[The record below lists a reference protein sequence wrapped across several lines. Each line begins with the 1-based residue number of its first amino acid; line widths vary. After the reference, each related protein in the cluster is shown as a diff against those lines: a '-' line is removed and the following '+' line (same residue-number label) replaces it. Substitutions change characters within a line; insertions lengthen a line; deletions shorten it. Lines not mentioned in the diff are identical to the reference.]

1 MKSNSTILFIGN
13 FLSKVQGTIGPTE
26 YMADRFREDGRN
38 IIIASTYSN
47 KFLRLADMVMKT
59 MFYRYDS
66 ISIDVYSS
74 TALKFARITSILAK
88 IRKKKIVLVLHGG
101 GLVDVYK
108 RKKDEIESLLNR
120 ATFIVTP
127 SHFLKS
133 FFVSMGYEVSYI
145 SNTIDLKVFNRT
157 GKTGGHRLL
166 WVRAFTK
173 NYNPDIAV
181 RVLYEV
187 LQRFPDATLT
197 MVGPDKGNLDEIQ
210 QLINELDLRDKITI
224 TGRIENKKLPKYY
237 NSHNVYLN
245 TTSYESFGVALIE
258 AAACGLPIVSTS
270 VGEIPIMWRDGTDI
284 LLSEAI
290 EPTLLADKVLMLFDD
305 DNMYAK
311 IAENAYVKAQS
322 YSWESVSKEWN
333 NVFFE

>member
-26 YMADRFREDGRN
+26 YMADRFKEDGRN
-38 IIIASTYSN
+38 IIKASTYSN
-47 KFLRLADMVMKT
+47 KILRLADMAIKT
-59 MFYRYDS
+59 MFYRYDC

-74 TALKFARITSILAK
+74 TALKFAKITSMLAK
-88 IRKKKIVLVLHGG
+88 VRGKKIVLVLHGG

-108 RKKDEIESLLNR
+108 RKKDEIQSLLNR
-120 ATFIVTP
+120 ASFIVTP
-127 SHFLKS
+127 SRFLKN
-133 FFVSMGYEVSYI
+133 FFVSLGYEVKYTP
-145 SNTIDLKVFNRT
+145 NTIDLGVFKRT
-157 GKTGGHRLL
+157 EKTDGHRLL

-173 NYNPDIAV
+173 NYNPDVAV
-181 RVLYEV
+181 KAFYEV
-187 LQRFPDATLT
+187 LKKFHDATLT

-210 QLINELDLRDKITI
+210 QLIDELGLRDKISI
-224 TGRIENKKLPKYY
+224 TGRIENKTLPKYY

-270 VGEIPIMWRDGTDI
+270 VGEIPIMWKDGTDI

-290 EPTLLADKVLMLFDD
+290 EPTLLANKVLMLFDD
-305 DNMYAK
+305 DSMYAR
-311 IAENAYVKAQS
+311 IAENAYVKARS

-333 NVFFE
+333 KVFFE